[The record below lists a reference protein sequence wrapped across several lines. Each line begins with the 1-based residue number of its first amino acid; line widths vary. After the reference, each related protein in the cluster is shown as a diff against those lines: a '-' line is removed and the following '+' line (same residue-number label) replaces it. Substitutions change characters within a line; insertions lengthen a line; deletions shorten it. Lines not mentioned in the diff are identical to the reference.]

1 MFTCPNPSQRTCME
15 GFINKVQYREYLM
28 YYRGPGCL
36 ASVWLG
42 SFPLPSPPLSGQQ
55 VLSFLVVRRAY
66 WQERGG
72 GEEEV
77 AKSRQRQR
85 DSLVLHNPVYFVG
98 NSVGG
103 CTLFCWECRSACSFI
118 VAVTK
123 CMQSCYSPKVY
134 ALCSLVVV
142 PKCMYYAV
150 LL

>member
-1 MFTCPNPSQRTCME
+1 MSNLNPSQRTCME
-15 GFINKVQYREYLM
+15 GFVSKVQYREYLIEDQAVSPP
-28 YYRGPGCL
+28 YDL
-36 ASVWLG
+36 APSP
-42 SFPLPSPPLSGQQ
+42 FPLPPPPLSGKQ
-55 VLSFLVVRRAY
+55 VLSFLVCRPSSLLTG
-66 WQERGG
+66 EGG
-72 GEEEV
+72 KEEEV

-98 NSVGG
+98 SSVGG

-123 CMQSCYSPKVY
+123 CMQSCYSAKVY

-142 PKCMYYAV
+142 PKCMHYAV